1 MGPQPTSSAS
11 AREDQDQSESPP
23 FQNGR
28 LGCSHCVSAIGF
40 FHLLQFMAPL
50 FDGLVGAYERR
61 GRHVETEHLG
71 GLEID
76 HRFVLGGRL
85 QREVSRL
92 LLALEDANRHSRR
105 HVPVSGQG
113 ARAGTNFTRSSE
125 PASWMA

>member
-1 MGPQPTSSAS
+1 
-11 AREDQDQSESPP
+11 
-23 FQNGR
+23 
-28 LGCSHCVSAIGF
+28 
-40 FHLLQFMAPL
+40 MAPL
-50 FDGLVGAYERR
+50 FVGLVGAYEHR

-85 QREVSRL
+85 
-92 LLALEDANRHSRR
+92 ALEDANRRSRR
-105 HVPVSGQG
+105 RVAVSGQG

>member
-1 MGPQPTSSAS
+1 
-11 AREDQDQSESPP
+11 
-23 FQNGR
+23 
-28 LGCSHCVSAIGF
+28 
-40 FHLLQFMAPL
+40 MAPL
-50 FDGLVGAYERR
+50 FVGLVGAYEHR

-85 QREVSRL
+85 PASR
-92 LLALEDANRHSRR
+92 LEDANRRSRR
-105 HVPVSGQG
+105 RVPVSGQG

>member
-1 MGPQPTSSAS
+1 
-11 AREDQDQSESPP
+11 
-23 FQNGR
+23 
-28 LGCSHCVSAIGF
+28 
-40 FHLLQFMAPL
+40 MAPL
-50 FDGLVGAYERR
+50 FVGLVGAYEHR

-85 QREVSRL
+85 
-92 LLALEDANRHSRR
+92 ALEDANRRSRR
-105 HVPVSGQG
+105 RVPVSGQG

>member
-1 MGPQPTSSAS
+1 
-11 AREDQDQSESPP
+11 
-23 FQNGR
+23 
-28 LGCSHCVSAIGF
+28 
-40 FHLLQFMAPL
+40 MAPV
-50 FDGLVGAYERR
+50 FVCLVGAYEHR

-85 QREVSRL
+85 
-92 LLALEDANRHSRR
+92 ALEDANRRSRR
-105 HVPVSGQG
+105 RVPVSGQG